1 MLAVDSSDVLTELQ
15 VVVVPGSGVHTVS
28 TGTWAVV
35 MLVAGRCWRSTKESW
50 GVLVSAVS
58 SLVRP
63 AIVITTY
70 SKRSS
75 ASRLVS
81 GPVLLGLLLSLLS
94 T

>member
-1 MLAVDSSDVLTELQ
+1 MPQ

-35 MLVAGRCWRSTKESW
+35 SWRSAKESC

-75 ASRLVS
+75 ANRLVS